1 VFVADPGNRR
11 VQVLTP
17 RLDFH
22 GFVDVGHLSHPVGVC
37 ADDAVVVVSEVG
49 TDRISVFNRCDGA
62 LLRRFGSFGNDD
74 CDLNSPQGLCFVSG
88 HRHIAVADSYND
100 RVSVF
105 SVEGEFVRHVGVG
118 VLKHP
123 TGVACSA
130 FDELVVADYG
140 NGRIVVFSASDE
152 MVKTIGCGGITRVA
166 VHGGTI
172 FAPTWS
178 DSKTKC
184 VELT

>member
-1 VFVADPGNRR
+1 
-11 VQVLTP
+11 
-17 RLDFH
+17 
-22 GFVDVGHLSHPVGVC
+22 
-37 ADDAVVVVSEVG
+37 
-49 TDRISVFNRCDGA
+49 
-62 LLRRFGSFGNDD
+62 
-74 CDLNSPQGLCFVSG
+74 
-88 HRHIAVADSYND
+88 
-100 RVSVF
+100 
-105 SVEGEFVRHVGVG
+105 

-152 MVKTIGCGGITRVA
+152 MVKTIGCGGITGVA

-184 VELT
+184 VVLT